1 MEFGPCKLMVK
12 SLEGSDVVVER
23 KCKGCNDVQARKS
36 LDLHFVLLTDLGKLR
51 LWICIAAFVYD

>member
-1 MEFGPCKLMVK
+1 MVK